1 MLAVLQREKE
11 DVQQEDVCFLSPP
24 HYSSTVTRL
33 IKGVACTYKTIKKN
47 SDHFLDLTMKMTNED
62 GFHDSGRSWS
72 KQDARSVTTVT

>member
-33 IKGVACTYKTIKKN
+33 IKGVACTYKKKLGSLSR
-47 SDHFLDLTMKMTNED
+47 SDDENDK
-62 GFHDSGRSWS
+62 
-72 KQDARSVTTVT
+72 